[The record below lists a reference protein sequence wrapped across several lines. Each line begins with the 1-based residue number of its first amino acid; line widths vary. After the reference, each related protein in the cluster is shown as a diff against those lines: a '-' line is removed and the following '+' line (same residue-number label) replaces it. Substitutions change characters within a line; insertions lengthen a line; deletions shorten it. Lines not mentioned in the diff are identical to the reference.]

1 MQITALK
8 STVKT
13 LPWNLEC
20 NTVYKTLFRHQ
31 TQIKVREKALG
42 ETRAVVQGPKYYDE
56 RCGTHWNYKFCLHFS
71 DGEMP
76 EKSLPQRHQSKNFGM
91 GNDAQKGTLIFF
103 YTLTICPYNIIL
115 RYNHLDQP
123 TVNPQWIVTCF
134 ITTLGTDPSWRK
146 GIWVSYLE
154 NDFCSAAHLLKPQ
167 TDQTNQIF
175 NLNKKTNKSL
185 GILAR
190 AAGRLTSD
198 LRHSLLS
205 SNPASH
211 LIPGCSRPLVEAPPS
226 PVYHT
231 APPLP
236 TLIPSLMTLSQSQTL
251 AGTPREPVG
260 NSSQGSQ

>member
-1 MQITALK
+1 MWNSLKLQVLFALQWWGDARKK
-8 STVKT
+8 SPPKT
-13 LPWNLEC
+13 
-20 NTVYKTLFRHQ
+20 
-31 TQIKVREKALG
+31 
-42 ETRAVVQGPKYYDE
+42 PKQELWYGKWCTE
-56 RCGTHWNYKFCLHFS
+56 
-71 DGEMP
+71 
-76 EKSLPQRHQSKNFGM
+76 
-91 GNDAQKGTLIFF
+91 GNINIF

-115 RYNHLDQP
+115 RYTHLDEP

-146 GIWVSYLE
+146 EIWVSYLE
-154 NDFCSAAHLLKPQ
+154 NDFCSASHLLKPQ
-167 TDQTNQIF
+167 TDQANQIF

-198 LRHSLLS
+198 LHHSPFS

-211 LIPGCSRPLVEAPPS
+211 LIPGCHRPLVEAPPS
-226 PVYHT
+226 PVDHT

-236 TLIPSLMTLSQSQTL
+236 TSIPSLMTLSQSQTL
-251 AGTPREPVG
+251 AGTPRKPIG